1 MLMQALR
8 HAFCILLPF
17 LCFLLT
23 FTSHFLAS
31 DLVPAFR
38 RRSFARHLS
47 IKCHIKTKLSVFLM
61 VWNGFGRPPRS
72 HKIPVSHPAARNRC
86 SGRPTLPAPA
96 AAAVSLMKSW
106 ERHDSYSH
114 EVSRYA
120 PLISHLRQNCLCPGS
135 QYKKYAHV
143 MMLTLPRAG

>member
-17 LCFLLT
+17 LCFLLIC
-23 FTSHFLAS
+23 TSYFLAS
-31 DLVPAFR
+31 HLVPSFR
-38 RRSFARHLS
+38 LPSFARHLS
-47 IKCHIKTKLSVFLM
+47 IKCHIKTKLFVFLM
-61 VWNGFGRPPRS
+61 VWNGFGRPPCS
-72 HKIPVSHPAARNRC
+72 HKIPVSHPAALNRC

-106 ERHDSYSH
+106 ERHDSYSL

-120 PLISHLRQNCLCPGS
+120 PLISHLRQNCLCPGF
-135 QYKKYAHV
+135 QHEK
-143 MMLTLPRAG
+143 